1 MNFDTLFDLASSD
14 LIGSSNLSLV
24 IELLTINSRS
34 LAETLLQYSL
44 VRNRNAGKVLKG
56 LSNKIKSGKVYNL
69 AELTV
74 SRAVS
79 RGYVLVAKDIFVSF
93 VVPVLLADLPSSKYY
108 EDGSNVVK
116 ELLSQPQ
123 LKLNGVLSKESA
135 DWLIVRIN
143 R

>member
-108 EDGSNVVK
+108 
-116 ELLSQPQ
+116 
-123 LKLNGVLSKESA
+123 
-135 DWLIVRIN
+135 
-143 R
+143 